1 MTTPVQPRLAHCGI
15 YVNDVGAQVDFYTR
29 VLGLVVSDRGVSAR
43 SGTEL
48 AFLTA
53 ATDHHHQIVL
63 ISGRAP
69 QGATT
74 VNQLSFKVE
83 TLDELKAMF
92 SRATDAGVGD
102 IRQVNHGNA
111 LSFYFEDPEGNGLE
125 VYMDTPWYV
134 PQPHGAPIDLSL
146 PSPQI
151 MAEAERHCRETP
163 GFMPHDE
170 WKASVGAKLQQPH

>member
-1 MTTPVQPRLAHCGI
+1 MTMSVQPRLSHCGI
-15 YVNDVGAQVDFYTR
+15 YVNDVGKLVDFYTR
-29 VLGLVVSDRGVSAR
+29 VLGLVVSDRGVSR
-43 SGTEL
+43 RMGNEL

-53 ATDHHHQIVL
+53 AADHHHQIVL

-69 QGATT
+69 QGAST
-74 VNQLSFKVE
+74 VNQLSFKVANV
-83 TLDELKAMF
+83 DELKAMYQ
-92 SRATDAGVGD
+92 RTKDAGVGA

-146 PSPQI
+146 PGGQI
-151 MAEAERHCRETP
+151 MAEAERHCRATP

-170 WKASVGAKLQQPH
+170 WKAAVEAKLRQSH